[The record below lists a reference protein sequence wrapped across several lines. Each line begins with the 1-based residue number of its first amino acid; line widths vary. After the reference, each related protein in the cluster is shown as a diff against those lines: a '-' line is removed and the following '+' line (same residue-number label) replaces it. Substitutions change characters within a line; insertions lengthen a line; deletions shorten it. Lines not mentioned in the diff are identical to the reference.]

1 MKSLEFFVGIDVSKA
16 ELEIGVIPGSKTWK
30 VSNDSLG
37 VQRLIDDL
45 ETLSPCVI
53 VIESTGGYETFVASS
68 LATAQLPVVIINP
81 RNIRSFAKAIGI
93 LAKTDRID
101 SLVLAQY
108 GKSIEPEPRPLK
120 DSQAQE
126 LKALLARRKQLI
138 EMLTMEKNRAEK
150 ATNGVLKDI
159 QAHICWLESHLK
171 NVDKDL
177 HHSIKTSTA
186 WREKDKIIQS
196 IPGAG
201 PVLSVTLISE
211 LPELGILNRR
221 QIAALVGVAPFNCD
235 SGKRKGYRRV
245 WGGRAPIRSIL
256 YMAALSAVRCNP
268 VIGSFY
274 KRLIAAGKKPKVSLT
289 ACMRKLLTIINSMV
303 RSGSLWNQSHFLKS
317 QENSCYG
324 ANSLIRR
331 KKRSEMYTMP
341 STLPS
346 LKTGIRRIC
355 FVIMR
360 SRMNII
366 EVSGVTV
373 VKSVVIMSSTSTDFA
388 LEQMSS
394 IRPAI
399 FMSSIMPQT

>member
-1 MKSLEFFVGIDVSKA
+1 MESTEFFVGVDVSKA
-16 ELEIGVIPGSKTWK
+16 ELEIGIIPGSKTWK

-45 ETLSPCVI
+45 ETLSPRVI

-68 LATAQLPVVIINP
+68 LATAQMPVVIINP

-108 GKSIEPEPRPLK
+108 GKSIKPEPRPLK

-150 ATNGVLKDI
+150 ATNSVLKDI
-159 QAHICWLESHLK
+159 QAHICWLESRLK

-274 KRLIAAGKKPKVSLT
+274 KRLLTAGKKPKVSLT

-303 RSGSLWNQSHFLKS
+303 RTGSLWNQNHFLKS
-317 QENSCYG
+317 HENS
-324 ANSLIRR
+324 
-331 KKRSEMYTMP
+331 
-341 STLPS
+341 
-346 LKTGIRRIC
+346 
-355 FVIMR
+355 
-360 SRMNII
+360 
-366 EVSGVTV
+366 
-373 VKSVVIMSSTSTDFA
+373 
-388 LEQMSS
+388 
-394 IRPAI
+394 
-399 FMSSIMPQT
+399 